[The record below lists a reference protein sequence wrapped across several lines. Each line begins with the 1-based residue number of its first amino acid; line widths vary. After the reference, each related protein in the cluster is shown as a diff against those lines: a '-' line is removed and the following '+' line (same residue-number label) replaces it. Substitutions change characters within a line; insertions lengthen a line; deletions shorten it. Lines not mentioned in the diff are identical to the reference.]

1 MNEGSQDT
9 VDMASM
15 GAPLGLGHLLKVLVV
30 DLAAGTLEAEI
41 PVVVMATVTAMVVET
56 NRPYD

>member
-1 MNEGSQDT
+1 M
-9 VDMASM
+9 
-15 GAPLGLGHLLKVLVV
+15 VLVV

>member
-1 MNEGSQDT
+1 MTWPQW
-9 VDMASM
+9 V
-15 GAPLGLGHLLKVLVV
+15 APLGLGHLLKVLVV

-41 PVVVMATVTAMVVET
+41 PVVVMATVTVTAMVVET